1 LRPNEKE
8 GHLNYGNKYPRSYSM
23 VNTEVPKTPPIEMTD
38 EELLAIV
45 APPNLFYDK
54 QREINVLNYRDMTLN
69 DDKITTM
76 KSKRL
81 SVQ

>member
-1 LRPNEKE
+1 
-8 GHLNYGNKYPRSYSM
+8 M